1 GSVDNKFNKEKT
13 RAGAEIH
20 SLPNLNVEQKFAF
33 IVSLFDDPSQ
43 SANLLAEAK
52 KLNDAQAPK

>member
-1 GSVDNKFNKEKT
+1 VDNKFNKELGWAT
-13 RAGAEIH
+13 WEIFN
-20 SLPNLNVEQKFAF
+20 LPNLNGVQVKAF
-33 IVSLFDDPSQ
+33 IDSLRDDPSQ

>member
-1 GSVDNKFNKEKT
+1 VDNKFNKE
-13 RAGAEIH
+13 RVIAIGEIMR
-20 SLPNLNVEQKFAF
+20 LPNLNSLQVVAF
-33 IVSLFDDPSQ
+33 INSLRDDPSQ